1 MGSHR
6 RLVGPTAAVRAIH
19 PQLKASR
26 HLMSSDPGPCEGGPD
41 AIKLP
46 PCSQAPTDLP
56 PAGGIVTDLD
66 PSRRLPVR
74 TQMGRAPG
82 DDICLPSG
90 RLDVVAAGKGSG
102 RFFPELVAAAAEQL
116 PSGAVLDS
124 EAVIWSQG
132 RLDLPG
138 RRPRPTPRIVTTA
151 SFTSHVHTLSGP
163 PDSTGPVFVL
173 LHGIGMSH
181 RYYRRLQALLAQ
193 HGDTHAID
201 LPGFGGTPRPDR
213 QLSIA
218 EYAGHIAATL
228 EKMGSSRI
236 VLIGHSMGT
245 QFATELAVQRPD
257 LVSHLV
263 LLGPVVDPARRTV
276 FQQALSLGLDSL
288 LESPVGN
295 GHRLPRVRPFRPA
308 LVPH

>member
-1 MGSHR
+1 MHTTTDQHAETESPPYR
-6 RLVGPTAAVRAIH
+6 RLRP
-19 PQLKASR
+19 
-26 HLMSSDPGPCEGGPD
+26 
-41 AIKLP
+41 
-46 PCSQAPTDLP
+46 
-56 PAGGIVTDLD
+56 
-66 PSRRLPVR
+66 
-74 TQMGRAPG
+74 
-82 DDICLPSG
+82 G
-90 RLDVVAAGKGSG
+90 RL
-102 RFFPELVAAAAEQL
+102 
-116 PSGAVLDS
+116 
-124 EAVIWSQG
+124 
-132 RLDLPG
+132 
-138 RRPRPTPRIVTTA
+138 PRPTPRIVTTE
-151 SFTSHVHTLSGP
+151 SFTSHVHTLAGP

-228 EKMGSSRI
+228 EKMGASRI

-295 GHRLPRVRPFRPA
+295 AIVFREYARSGLRWYLTELPVMMSYDLDARLALANQPTLVIRGSRDPVAPRLWCQKLSAAAPDGRFLEIPDKPHIVQHGGAADTAAGILA
-308 LVPH
+308 LI